1 MPPTCQTGL
10 REGGHDPPPHKRSGF
25 PASGSSGRSPTLHP
39 AKADNFSS
47 TNSTYKGMN
56 HG

>member
-10 REGGHDPPPHKRSGF
+10 TEGGHDPPPHKRSGF
-25 PASGSSGRSPTLHP
+25 PRPAHWVDRQALHP
-39 AKADNFSS
+39 AKADNFSA